1 MKTIRER
8 AGECCRNTHD
18 HSRENDPHTICGI
31 TYQAERVL
39 RELVEEI
46 AVYLDNIPSCW
57 DESVRRRFLGP
68 PSAEEVVE
76 QALAGSHIGDIA
88 EFRTRR
94 IAAEH
99 AAKALREAGLLKE
112 DR

>member
-46 AVYLDNIPSCW
+46 AVSLDELREGGAVGWGDAI
-57 DESVRRRFLGP
+57 RRRFLGP
-68 PSAEEVVE
+68 PSAGEIILS
-76 QALAGSHIGDIA
+76 ACAGYLNVNGERVAADIL
-88 EFRTRR
+88 RR
-94 IAAEH
+94 
-99 AAKALREAGLLKE
+99 LNEAGLLKE
-112 DR
+112 GG